1 MGSPGFLKKSIC
13 TEEPHHRSGNRADKN
28 VGLVK
33 DTAVVIFTHK
43 PVCYICIANYNGEA
57 VIGPCLESIYNQDFD
72 LPLEIIIHDDAST
85 DTSVDFIRNRF
96 PDVTLIIS
104 ASNVG
109 YCVSNNRMVSRAQ
122 GRYILLLNND
132 AVLHSDAI
140 RTLCRYAEQQPGH
153 AILGLPQFDM
163 QTGELID
170 RGSLFD
176 PFLNPVPNLDPGRAD
191 VGMVMGAC
199 FWIPKALWE
208 ELAASRSGSE
218 AWRKTCT
225 CAAWPD

>member
-1 MGSPGFLKKSIC
+1 M
-13 TEEPHHRSGNRADKN
+13 
-28 VGLVK
+28 
-33 DTAVVIFTHK
+33 
-43 PVCYICIANYNGEA
+43 
-57 VIGPCLESIYNQDFD
+57 IGPCLESIYNQDFH

-85 DTSVDFIRNRF
+85 DTSVDIIRNRF
-96 PDVTLIIS
+96 PDVTLIVS

-132 AVLHSDAI
+132 AVLHSDAV
-140 RTLCRYAEQQPGH
+140 RTLCRYAEQQPGP

-163 QTGELID
+163 QTGKLID

-176 PFLNPVPNLDPGRAD
+176 PFLNPCRTLIRAERMWAWLWGPVSGFRKHCGRS
-191 VGMVMGAC
+191 
-199 FWIPKALWE
+199 W
-208 ELAASRSGSE
+208 AASRSGAG